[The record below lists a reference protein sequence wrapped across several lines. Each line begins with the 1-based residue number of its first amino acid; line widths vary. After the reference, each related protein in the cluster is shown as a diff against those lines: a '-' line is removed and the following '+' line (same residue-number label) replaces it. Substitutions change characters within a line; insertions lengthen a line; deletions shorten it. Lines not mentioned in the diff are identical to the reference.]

1 MSNENSLHEDI
12 SYMRQLAES
21 GRKGPILG
29 GVFLAAAG
37 IVFGVACAISWAVR
51 SGVMPMKGWN
61 ELYLWLGAFGVFAL
75 FWVFAFLRLKSRGP
89 KAATAPNATFG
100 TIWTASGIGLMV
112 VFCTTLLV
120 ANRLN
125 APVVLNAYIPVIFAF
140 YGTAWFASAALG
152 KRIWMYIAGAGSFLF
167 AFVMALL
174 AGDPLQVLAMG
185 AGLILLLTLPGLKL
199 MSSETRS

>member
-51 SGVMPMKGWN
+51 SGVMPVRGWN
-61 ELYLWLGAFGVFAL
+61 ELYLWLGAFAIFGVF
-75 FWVFAFLRLKSRGP
+75 WVVLFLRLMARGP
-89 KAATAPNATFG
+89 KAATQPNATFG
-100 TIWTASGIGLMV
+100 TIWSACGLGVMV
-112 VFCTTLLV
+112 VFGTTVLI

-125 APVVLNAYIPVIFAF
+125 APVILNAYIPLIFAF
-140 YGTAWFASAALG
+140 YGTAWFASAALA
-152 KRIWMYIAGAGSFLF
+152 KRRWMYIAGVGSFLF
-167 AFVMALL
+167 SFVLAFL
-174 AGDPLQVLAMG
+174 AENPAQVLAMG

-199 MSSETRS
+199 MSSERQP

>member
-51 SGVMPMKGWN
+51 TGVMPVKGWN

-75 FWVFAFLRLKSRGP
+75 FWVFAFLRLMSRGP
-89 KAATAPNATFG
+89 RAATAPNATFG
-100 TIWTASGIGLMV
+100 TIWTASGFGVMV
-112 VFCTTLLV
+112 VFCTTLVV

-125 APVVLNAYIPVIFAF
+125 APVVLNAYIPAIFAF

-152 KRIWMYIAGAGSFLF
+152 KRTWMYVAGVGSFLF

-174 AGDPLQVLAMG
+174 SENPLQVLAMG
-185 AGLILLLTLPGLKL
+185 VGLILLLTLPGLKL
-199 MSSETRS
+199 MSSETRP